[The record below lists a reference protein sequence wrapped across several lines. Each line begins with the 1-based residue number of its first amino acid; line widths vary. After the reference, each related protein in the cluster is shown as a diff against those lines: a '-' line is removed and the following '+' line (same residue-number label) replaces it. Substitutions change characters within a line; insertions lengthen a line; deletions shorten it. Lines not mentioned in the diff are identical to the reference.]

1 MLYISSTTS
10 NQTSNQTSSST
21 TSNNSSSSINAK
33 QIKIGN
39 YILGTSI
46 GKGTSAVVKVATHAL
61 TKQKVAVKM
70 FDRSVLDEEK
80 QLRLLREID
89 SMKRLKHQNII
100 RLYEVTHF
108 LFFSFVFTS
117 FS

>member
-1 MLYISSTTS
+1 MLFNSSNNS
-10 NQTSNQTSSST
+10 NPQINSSST
-21 TSNNSSSSINAK
+21 NGNSNAK

-89 SMKRLKHQNII
+89 SMKRLKHQNVI
-100 RLYEVTHF
+100 RLYEV
-108 LFFSFVFTS
+108 FFFFG
-117 FS
+117 